1 VPNLSD
7 ADFVPV
13 ERMLAVG
20 VFDTVSSMGTPRPIV
35 GGLDY
40 DFVIANT
47 DLSTKVLN
55 GYHALSADEDRA
67 TFFPTYWTPRHNVSQ
82 VISPGSRSD
91 VGGGYA
97 QTGLSDRPLQWMLG
111 NLRAQGLRFDLANI
125 RALQPLSTAV
135 GHDGGITPPWNI
147 LPKAPRVFPAAQFE
161 GAPSFTAD
169 RSIGERWGKSIMASV
184 HYWDTNIRDQSSLP
198 LS

>member
-47 DLSTKVLN
+47 DLSTKVPN

-67 TFFPTYWTPRHNVSQ
+67 TFFPTYWTPRRNVSQ
-82 VISPGSRSD
+82 VIFPGLHSD

-125 RALQPLSTAV
+125 RALQPLSTASDMTTELRRP
-135 GHDGGITPPWNI
+135 GTFFLRLRGC
-147 LPKAPRVFPAAQFE
+147 F
-161 GAPSFTAD
+161 
-169 RSIGERWGKSIMASV
+169 
-184 HYWDTNIRDQSSLP
+184 LP
-198 LS
+198 LSSKARLPSLLTDQSVKGGASP

>member
-1 VPNLSD
+1 MGQGLLNPANYHPENKIGAYLGGVAARYKYRAGQPTLARYENLTNIFLKLGEIVPNLSD

-20 VFDTVSSMGTPRPIV
+20 VFDTVSPMGIPRPVV

-67 TFFPTYWTPRHNVSQ
+67 AFFPTYWTPRHNVSQ
-82 VISPGSRSD
+82 VIFPGSHSD
-91 VGGGYA
+91 VGDGYA
-97 QTGLSDRPLQWMLG
+97 QTGLSDRPLQWMLVSC
-111 NLRAQGLRFDLANI
+111 FVEI
-125 RALQPLSTAV
+125 RVALSEPRQRRMRTGRGQSPRPLTV
-135 GHDGGITPPWNI
+135 RPC
-147 LPKAPRVFPAAQFE
+147 
-161 GAPSFTAD
+161 
-169 RSIGERWGKSIMASV
+169 
-184 HYWDTNIRDQSSLP
+184 
-198 LS
+198 